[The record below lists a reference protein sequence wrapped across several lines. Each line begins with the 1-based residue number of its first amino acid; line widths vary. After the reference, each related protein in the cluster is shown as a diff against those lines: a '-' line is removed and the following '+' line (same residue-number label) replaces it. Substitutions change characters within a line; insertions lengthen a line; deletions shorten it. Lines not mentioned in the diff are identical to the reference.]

1 VLLNHVN
8 ISQRETEVLS
18 LLAMGARN
26 SDIALVL
33 DIAESSVKSILQSLY
48 ERFERL
54 QTQDRC
60 KSLTFI
66 KLE

>member
-8 ISQRETEVLS
+8 IGQREELS

-54 QTQDRC
+54 RTQDRC